1 MTASDPARGDHRP
14 SPEALLEAAQA
25 ERRGKLKIFLGAAPG
40 VGKTYEMLQ
49 QGTARR
55 RDGVDAVI
63 GVVETHGR
71 IETEQLVRGFEVI
84 PRSRIEYRGRTLEE
98 MDLDAVLTRRP
109 KLVLVDELAHTNA
122 PGSRHPKRYLDV
134 EELLTAGIDVYTT
147 LNIQHVESLNDV
159 VAQITRI
166 RVRETVPDGIIDR
179 ADEIEVADLTPE
191 DLMQRLREGKVY
203 VRDQAQRALRHYFL
217 PGNLAAL
224 RELALRRT
232 AQRVDEQMLT
242 YMQAHAIAGP
252 WAAGE
257 RLLVCVSENPISAQ
271 LVRQTRRV
279 ADQLKAKWTALYVE
293 TSRHHRLSEVER
305 DRIADTLRLAERLG
319 GEAITVPGSR
329 IADDVIAFAQSNN
342 VTQIILGR
350 SERPRWQQ
358 LLYGS
363 VAAELMRKA
372 GTIGIQIVAGE
383 GEQIPEKTVRTRQEG
398 DAFDPLPYL
407 VSTLTVGIALL
418 IALAI
423 DRLIEVPNISL
434 VFLSAVLFSSIIYG
448 LWPSLYAAF
457 LSVLAYNFFFLPPI
471 YTFTIADPANVVAL
485 VFFGIVAVFTSN
497 LTARVRSQA
506 LTAQTRAK
514 ATAEL
519 YAFSRKVAGIGE
531 LDDLLWAFCHQV
543 ALMLKLR
550 IVVLLPE
557 GDSIA
562 LRAGYPPEDTLDEAD
577 VAAAKWT
584 WDHNRAAG
592 RGADTLPGAK
602 RLFLPMRT
610 ERGPV
615 GVLGIDRDRPG
626 PLLTPDERRLLDA
639 LTDQTAVAVE
649 RIGLA
654 DSIDAARLQAETER
668 LRSTL
673 LSSISHDLRTPLA
686 SIIGSIT
693 ALRSTDARFPEAARE
708 ELMATIQEEAERLNR
723 FVGNLLDTTRLEAGT
738 IAFKR
743 EMVDLSEIVETAL
756 RRAARILAH
765 HKVEVDL
772 TADLPMVS
780 IDIAIFEQAL
790 FNLLDNAAKYAP
802 RGSLVRIRGFASD
815 HSVAIE
821 VEDEGP
827 GIPAEQLERIFEK
840 FHRASE
846 GDNRPAGTG
855 LGLSIC
861 RGFIDGMGGRIK
873 AANRTDRSGARF
885 TITLPVPETASVK
898 SAPASVA

>member
-1 MTASDPARGDHRP
+1 MTASDPTRGDHRP
-14 SPEALLEAAQA
+14 SPEALLEAARA

-49 QGTARR
+49 QGVARR

-84 PRSRIEYRGRTLEE
+84 PRRRIEYRGRTLEE

-134 EELLTAGIDVYTT
+134 EELLAAGIDVYTT

-271 LVRQTRRV
+271 LVRQTRRI
-279 ADQLKAKWTALYVE
+279 ADQLKAKWTALYIE
-293 TSRHHRLSEVER
+293 TSTHHRLSEVER

-319 GEAITVPGSR
+319 GEAITVPGNR

-350 SERPRWQQ
+350 SDRPRWQQ

-363 VAAELMRKA
+363 VASELTRKA

-383 GEQIPEKTVRTRQEG
+383 GEQIPEKTVRTREEG

-407 VSTLTVGIALL
+407 VSTLVVGAALVIAMV
-418 IALAI
+418 I
-423 DRLIEVPNISL
+423 DRFIEVPNISL
-434 VFLSAVLFSSIIYG
+434 VFLSAVLFSAIIYG

-485 VFFGIVAVFTSN
+485 VFFGIVAIFTSN
-497 LTARVRSQA
+497 LTARTRSQA

-557 GDSIA
+557 GDSIV

-615 GVLGIDRDRPG
+615 AVLGIDRERPG

-639 LTDQTAVAVE
+639 LTDQTAVAIE

-654 DSIDAARLQAETER
+654 ESIDEARLQAETER
-668 LRSTL
+668 LRATL

-693 ALRSTDARFPEAARE
+693 ALRSTDAHYPESARE

-743 EMVDLSEIVETAL
+743 EMVDLAEIVETAL
-756 RRAARILAH
+756 RRAQRILAH
-765 HKVEVDL
+765 HKVAVDL
-772 TADLPMVS
+772 AGDLPMVS
-780 IDIAIFEQAL
+780 IDIAIFEQVL
-790 FNLLDNAAKYAP
+790 FNLLDNAAKYAR
-802 RGSLVRIRGFASD
+802 RGSLVRILGCGTGRA
-815 HSVAIE
+815 VAIE

-827 GIPAEQLERIFEK
+827 GIPPDQLERIFEK

-861 RGFIDGMGGRIK
+861 RGFVEGMGGHIK
-873 AANRTDRSGARF
+873 AENRTDRSGARF
-885 TITLPVPETASVK
+885 TITLPVPETAPVEG
-898 SAPASVA
+898 APASVA